1 MCIRIKNLLNFIC
14 LTKKTQDHHQIILG
28 EEIDDT
34 SAVKDT
40 SSSESNLLIVTP
52 QPQTTTITAYP
63 TSTQTTSTTESEA
76 KKVLESLR
84 STLDGLV
91 NTVEGLNSTVVDAMK
106 EKSKEI
112 MKEEPSEQV
121 RVMQIEVARLTK
133 MVHDLRVQNEQNQ
146 QKQNQN
152 FMSLITQTQNMLKRQ
167 EEKDRVEKVKP
178 TFVTPSPIQLTPSSV
193 QARIPLHM
201 DI

>member
-1 MCIRIKNLLNFIC
+1 M
-14 LTKKTQDHHQIILG
+14 
-28 EEIDDT
+28 
-34 SAVKDT
+34 KDT

-178 TFVTPSPIQLTPSSV
+178 NFVTPSPIQLTPSSV
-193 QARIPLHM
+193 QERIPLQM
-201 DI
+201 DF